1 MLESLAGEDSLVSAS
16 RDRRT
21 AAGIEIYGRLKGL
34 GRWVVTFD
42 QVGDVCLFAGSG
54 LAFCLCGGGIF
65 PSVLLDLAST
75 RTLCFDI
82 ILFPFLGPPTASIK
96 GRFSMATYHSFDSHL
111 EHIANA
117 VRMSKSW
124 DFTTLFLLIIYDFA
138 ISLWGG
144 GVSYWG
150 RETYGLGQ
158 DTRWEKM
165 FVGAVFFPPLFFSLA
180 VVLFF
185 WLM

>member
-144 GVSYWG
+144 GFLIGGEKPMAWDRIPGG
-150 RETYGLGQ
+150 RRCL
-158 DTRWEKM
+158 WER
-165 FVGAVFFPPLFFSLA
+165 FFFPPFFFLWRWFCS
-180 VVLFF
+180 FG
-185 WLM
+185 